1 MTYSQNDLT
10 ALELELK
17 KNPGDSSRYVNLA
30 DAQLA
35 LNKKQQAFSTY
46 RAAKV
51 ICPDDPVVMRLGAK
65 VLEALGKRE
74 EAVECLQNALQS
86 GDKSVCDADS
96 ISHLAELLY
105 NSGKKDSALSW
116 LKKLVKVSDE
126 KPEVLIRL
134 AQIHLSIGN
143 ILESQK
149 YMKLYKEKAGETRE
163 MYSLMGETMLAR
175 GFFDGAVKNY
185 SDAVKNFN
193 GDADMHLGLG
203 KAWLGMG

>member
-1 MTYSQNDLT
+1 MTYTQNDLT

-17 KNPGDSSRYVNLA
+17 KNPSDSASYVNLA

-51 ICPDDPVVMRLGAK
+51 ICPDDPVVMRMGAK

-74 EAVECLQNALQS
+74 EAVECLQNALHS
-86 GDKSVCDADS
+86 GDKTVYDADT

-149 YMKLYKEKAGETRE
+149 YLK
-163 MYSLMGETMLAR
+163 MYLLRYLMLKK
-175 GFFDGAVKNY
+175 D
-185 SDAVKNFN
+185 
-193 GDADMHLGLG
+193 L
-203 KAWLGMG
+203 WLRVYLKK